1 VVIKLSVLN
10 QIIQAENN
18 AKNLIN
24 EAKGDQKIIL
34 ETSKKHA
41 EAKGNTILVEAKAE
55 AEKIHD
61 ESIKKIEKLTKK
73 HEEELTNIEKTV
85 HKNSS
90 KNIDK
95 LVDFVVDKVTA
106 L

>member
-1 VVIKLSVLN
+1 MVIKLSVLN

-55 AEKIHD
+55 A
-61 ESIKKIEKLTKK
+61 KKFTMNQLKK
-73 HEEELTNIEKTV
+73 
-85 HKNSS
+85 
-90 KNIDK
+90 
-95 LVDFVVDKVTA
+95 
-106 L
+106 